1 MGMSGS
7 AFFQSPK
14 KSCYA
19 LFALTVSPER
29 ASARAS
35 PKCAESHHSDRLYP
49 LDIVAAKRYAR
60 SAQILV
66 VAFSYTCK
74 GFQFSPDAL

>member
-1 MGMSGS
+1 MHSRFDGVAGE
-7 AFFQSPK
+7 AVGTGQSQVPP
-14 KSCYA
+14 
-19 LFALTVSPER
+19 VR
-29 ASARAS
+29 
-35 PKCAESHHSDRLYP
+35 ESHHSDRLYP

-74 GFQFSPDAL
+74 DFQFSPDVL